1 VNWDELVMGWSVGDV
16 TSTEGASGS
25 VIVKEFFSDFP
36 EDLEMTVK
44 LEQRR
49 SQRLSLNVS
58 KVRVVAGPDL

>member
-1 VNWDELVMGWSVGDV
+1 VNWDELAMGWSVGDV

-49 SQRLSLNVS
+49 SQRLSQCI
-58 KVRVVAGPDL
+58 